1 MDELMILNYFKSD
14 CSAKDLALIRAQDLP
29 RAKFMKGTGIKNKS
43 KETEGNLR
51 TIYAIIDQ
59 EHFSL

>member
-1 MDELMILNYFKSD
+1 MDQKNLRIWTLLKECEWMNELMILNCFKSD

-43 KETEGNLR
+43 KET
-51 TIYAIIDQ
+51 
-59 EHFSL
+59 